1 MVTRSWLFDAM
12 IYMYALSLLFYFS
25 DFANANRSA
34 KRMGTGLLLFVWV
47 LQTAYLGINLY
58 GHLTEWAFARSD
70 VLFMFSWLIV
80 TISLL
85 INRFFRIELFVFFV
99 NVLGFAILALNVFG
113 NPHVTP
119 IKPDWNINDELLF
132 IHITLAISSYV
143 AFSIAAIFSGMYV
156 FLHKMLKAKK
166 FSKTVMRLPS
176 LEKIEHY
183 TYLSVIV
190 GAPLLLMALSLGVVW
205 VVLQG
210 DRNLLYDPKVINSFF
225 VLAAY
230 AFYLFQ
236 QHSMRISGNKLAAW
250 NLAAFLIVVLNFVVS
265 NLVSGFHGWIWS

>member
-70 VLFMFSWLIV
+70 VIFMFSWLIV

-113 NPHVTP
+113 NPNVTP
-119 IKPDWNINDELLF
+119 IKPDWDINDELLF
-132 IHITLAISSYV
+132 IHITLAIGSYA

-166 FSKTVMRLPS
+166 FSQTVMRLPS

-183 TYLSVIV
+183 TYLSVII

-205 VVLQG
+205 VVLEG

>member
-113 NPHVTP
+113 NPNVTP
-119 IKPDWNINDELLF
+119 IKPDWDINDELLF
-132 IHITLAISSYV
+132 IHITLAIGSYV

-166 FSKTVMRLPS
+166 FSQTVMRLPS

-183 TYLSVIV
+183 TYLSVII

-205 VVLQG
+205 VVLEG

>member
-47 LQTAYLGINLY
+47 LQTAYLGISLY

-113 NPHVTP
+113 NPNVTP
-119 IKPDWNINDELLF
+119 IKPDWDINDELLF
-132 IHITLAISSYV
+132 IHITLAIGSYV

-166 FSKTVMRLPS
+166 FSQTVMRLPS

-183 TYLSVIV
+183 TYLSVII

-205 VVLQG
+205 VVLEG

>member
-1 MVTRSWLFDAM
+1 
-12 IYMYALSLLFYFS
+12 
-25 DFANANRSA
+25 
-34 KRMGTGLLLFVWV
+34 
-47 LQTAYLGINLY
+47 
-58 GHLTEWAFARSD
+58 
-70 VLFMFSWLIV
+70 MFSWLIV

-113 NPHVTP
+113 NPNVTP
-119 IKPDWNINDELLF
+119 IKPDWDINDELLF
-132 IHITLAISSYV
+132 IHITLAIGSYV

-166 FSKTVMRLPS
+166 FSQTVMRLPS

-205 VVLQG
+205 VVLEG

-250 NLAAFLIVVLNFVVS
+250 NLAAFS
-265 NLVSGFHGWIWS
+265 NCCSQFRGF

>member
-47 LQTAYLGINLY
+47 LQTAYLAISLY

-113 NPHVTP
+113 NPQLTP
-119 IKPDWNINDELLF
+119 IKADWDINDELLF
-132 IHITLAISSYV
+132 IHITLAIGSYA

-156 FLHKMLKAKK
+156 FLHNMLKAKK
-166 FSKTVMRLPS
+166 FSQTVMRLPS
-176 LEKIEHY
+176 LEKIENY

-205 VVLQG
+205 VLLEG

-225 VLAAY
+225 ALAAY

-236 QHSMRISGNKLAAW
+236 RHSMRISGNKLAVW